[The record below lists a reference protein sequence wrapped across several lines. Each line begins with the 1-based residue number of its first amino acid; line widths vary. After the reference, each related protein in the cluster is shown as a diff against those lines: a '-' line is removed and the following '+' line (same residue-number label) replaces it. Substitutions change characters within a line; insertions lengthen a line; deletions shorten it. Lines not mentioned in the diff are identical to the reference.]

1 MIVVYRHTLVPPT
14 VLSRSGAGVVDAL
27 AGGAD
32 AGWCDGDC

>member
-1 MIVVYRHTLVPPT
+1 MPAALDF
-14 VLSRSGAGVVDAL
+14 AGQNAMVVDVL